1 MRSKQSVLRFA
12 YMATVVL
19 TLTGAGFVGSKRLT
33 EQGASSI
40 TVEPDGGQ
48 SPARFANAMTETVE
62 EPTKITIYVTGA
74 VSNPGLYQIQ
84 PGIRI
89 VDAIELAGGA
99 TPRADLENLNLAQR
113 IGDGQHVAVPQ
124 LPEGKQARTIV
135 LPGPETRSKGESKAT
150 GLMEAHPEFET
161 GVQTT

>member
-1 MRSKQSVLRFA
+1 MRNKQSVLRFA

-40 TVEPDGGQ
+40 TVQPDGGQ
-48 SPARFANAMTETVE
+48 SPARFANAMGESVD

-74 VSNPGLYQIQ
+74 VSKPGLYQIQ

-99 TPRADLENLNLAQR
+99 TSRADLENLNLAQR

-135 LPGPETRSKGESKAT
+135 LPDPETRTKGETKTT
-150 GLMEAHPEFET
+150 GSVEVRPEFES